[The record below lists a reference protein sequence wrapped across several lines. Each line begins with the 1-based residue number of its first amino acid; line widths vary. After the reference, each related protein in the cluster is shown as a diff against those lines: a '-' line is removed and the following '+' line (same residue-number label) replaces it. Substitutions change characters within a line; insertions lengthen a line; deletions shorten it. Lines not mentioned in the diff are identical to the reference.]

1 MEEIMKPLAM
11 RLFCLLTVLLT
22 LSFLCSCEKRFHK
35 ENERYV
41 MVAANIALPYWQE
54 VQAGFKDSAKALGVK
69 VEVKGPDTYSP
80 DLELQ
85 VFQKAV
91 EQRVSGIL
99 ISAARPDL
107 FRGPIDEAV
116 KSGIP
121 VICVD
126 SDVPDSKRILF
137 IGTDNYQAGLESGR
151 RIAEAMHGKGQ
162 LIVVTTPGQQNLD
175 ERLRGVEEALKKYP
189 GIKISETLDDK
200 GDSGKANDQISA
212 LLDKKEK
219 IDGVVCLEASGGP
232 GVGSAFH
239 RLDLGGKI
247 PIVAM
252 DRNPETLDLIQE
264 GVITATVA
272 QKPYTMGF
280 YGLKFLDD
288 LHHNIVR
295 EFKDWKT
302 APASPLPTRVDTGT
316 AIIDK
321 SNLADF
327 RAAAVARANE
337 SSAE

>member
-1 MEEIMKPLAM
+1 MKSLTARLMCLA
-11 RLFCLLTVLLT
+11 VLLT
-22 LSFLCSCEKRFHK
+22 TPFLCSCEKRFHK

-41 MVAANIALPYWQE
+41 IVAPNIALPYWQE
-54 VQAGFKDSAKALGVK
+54 VQAGFKDAAKALGVK
-69 VEVKGPDTYSP
+69 ADTKGPDSYAP

-85 VFQKAV
+85 AFQKAA
-91 EQRVSGIL
+91 EQQVAGIL
-99 ISAARPDL
+99 VSAARPDL
-107 FRGPIDEAV
+107 FKDAINDAI
-116 KSGIP
+116 KNGIP

-126 SDVPDSKRILF
+126 SDVPESKRILF

-162 LIVVTTPGQQNLD
+162 LVVITTPGQQNLD
-175 ERLRGVEEALKKYP
+175 ERLRGVEEVLKKYP
-189 GIKISETLDDK
+189 GIKISQTLDDK

-212 LLDKKEK
+212 LLDKKEQ
-219 IDGVVCLEASGGP
+219 IDGVLCLEASGGP
-232 GVGSAFH
+232 GAGSAFH

-316 AIIDK
+316 ALIDK

-337 SSAE
+337 TSPQ